1 MNIPSNLTKEHF
13 LKAFNKIDQEGIPAN
28 GHSSTYDV
36 LYNGKPYP
44 PKLVVSYANLF
55 ANGNKLD
62 RSSFTGG
69 KGTDAFKILKTEGFE
84 IVEKNEEFRSELLK
98 FLDQSKTDN
107 LGYGNYRKR
116 YKGLKIKV
124 SFGKGNQALI
134 PWIAFLGPHDSVMDG
149 IYPGY
154 LLFKKQKK
162 LILIYGKSE
171 TNKSTRKWKV
181 DRELKTISSFF
192 SENNLEKPKRYGDS
206 YVFKAYNVDNLPSKE
221 ELNRDLDTL
230 IEIYKTQN
238 SNLVSINKLISEESK
253 EFDYQIFKSDT
264 KAAGLTFNNKLIVRF
279 IASLCTKPF
288 VILTGLS
295 GSGKTKIA
303 QSFAQWIS
311 ENESQYAVVPV
322 GADWT
327 NKEPLLGYPNA
338 LDNKDYV
345 NPENGVLD
353 LIKNA
358 ISNTHLPYFLILD
371 EMNLSHVERYFAEF
385 LSAMES
391 NEEISL
397 HNGFEEKNG
406 VPPKITLPRNLFL
419 VGTVNI
425 DETTYM
431 FSPKVLDRA
440 NTIEFRITET
450 ELQQFFNDF
459 TPLNL
464 DILKGQGANMGQSFL
479 DISENKKAAFDESL
493 KTTLLKFFNELK
505 KTGAEFGYR
514 TASEIST
521 LYYQLQIIDNNLTED
536 EKLDIAIMQKLLPK
550 LHGSRRKLCP
560 VLITLG
566 SFCIE
571 KDLNIETD
579 IFENSDFDL
588 SSEIVKYPLSLEK
601 IKRMYKGA
609 IDHGFASYAE
619 A

>member
-1 MNIPSNLTKEHF
+1 MSIPSNLTKEHF
-13 LKAFNKIDQEGIPAN
+13 LKAFDKIDQEGIPAN

-36 LYNGKPYP
+36 EYEGNYYP

-55 ANGNKLD
+55 ANGIELD
-62 RSSFTGG
+62 RAKFPGG
-69 KGTDAFKILKTEGFE
+69 KNTDAFKILKTEGFE
-84 IVEKNEEFRSELLK
+84 IVEKKEEFASELLR

-107 LGYGNYRKR
+107 LSYGDYKKR
-116 YKGLKIKV
+116 YKGLKVKV

-134 PWIAFLGPHDSVMDG
+134 PWIAFLGPNDTVMDG

-162 LILIYGKSE
+162 LILIHGKSE
-171 TNKSTRKWKV
+171 TKKSKRKW
-181 DRELKTISSFF
+181 DGENNLKTINSYFK
-192 SENNLEKPKRYGDS
+192 ENNLEKPRRYGDS
-206 YVFKAYNVDNLPSKE
+206 FVYEAYDTDRLPTE
-221 ELNRDLDTL
+221 EKLNRDLDKL
-230 IEIYKTQN
+230 IEIYTTLN
-238 SNLVSINKLISEESK
+238 SNPIPIDRLVTENSAK
-253 EFDYQIFKSDT
+253 FDYQTFKKNSKT
-264 KAAGLTFNNKLIVRF
+264 AGLIFNNKLIVRF

-295 GSGKTKIA
+295 GSGKTKLA
-303 QSFAQWIS
+303 QSFTQWIC
-311 ENESQYAVVPV
+311 ENDNQYCIVPV

-338 LDNKDYV
+338 LDDNDYV
-345 NPENGVLD
+345 NPENGVLN
-353 LIKNA
+353 LIKDSM
-358 ISNTHLPYFLILD
+358 SNPDLPYFLILD

-391 NEEISL
+391 DEDISL
-397 HNGFEEKNG
+397 HNGLEEKNG
-406 VPPKITLPRNLFL
+406 VPPKITLPSNLFII
-419 VGTVNI
+419 GTVNI

-440 NTIEFRITET
+440 NTIEFRVSAT
-450 ELQQFFNDF
+450 ELEIFFNDF

-464 DILKGQGANMGQSFL
+464 NELKGQGAKMDQSFL
-479 DISENKKAAFDESL
+479 EISRNKKAGFDENL

-521 LYYQLQIIDNNLTED
+521 LYYQLQTIDDSLTKD

-571 KDLNIETD
+571 KELNIETEV
-579 IFENSDFDL
+579 FENSDFDL
-588 SSEIVKYPLSLEK
+588 SSKVVKYPLSLEK